1 VSHHDHIRV
10 TGTARR
16 ALQPDSVTWRV
27 EATELDDDARA
38 AFERCAERM
47 NRLSEQLA
55 AVGDVTTSAVAVQ
68 PDWDDDGSGR
78 HSTRKRAVGAVRV
91 QAAIARAGDAAQ
103 AAMAAGADS
112 LDGPRFVYDAAQ
124 ETRAA
129 LLDAAL
135 ADARAKAE
143 RLATAAGR
151 KLGRVRTIDAGDDD
165 HRAYELSAFASG
177 GGPEVIPRDQDV
189 TASVTV
195 EFALD

>member
-1 VSHHDHIRV
+1 VSEDHIRV
-10 TGTARR
+10 VGMAAR
-16 ALQPDSVTWRV
+16 ALAPDSVTWRV
-27 EATELDDDARA
+27 EAIELDDDARA
-38 AFERCAERM
+38 AFERCSERL
-47 NRLSEQLA
+47 NRLSGELA

-68 PDWDDDGSGR
+68 RDWDDDGGR

-91 QAAIARAGDAAQ
+91 QAAIGRAGDAAQ

-112 LDGPRFVYDAAQ
+112 LDGPHFVYDGAQAARD
-124 ETRAA
+124 E

-143 RLATAAGR
+143 RLAAAAGR
-151 KLGRVRTIDAGDDD
+151 RLGRVRTIDTGEER
-165 HRAYELSAFASG
+165 HAYELASFASS

-195 EFALD
+195 VFALED